1 MSSPTMIPI
10 QHRMSIRSAPI
21 FQALHQFEC
30 GLRVAMPAIVVANPA
45 GDPFNAELQTV
56 SVQPAVQEVMR
67 VNAVP
72 TLTTLP
78 ILDDVPFV
86 MPRAGGWGM
95 TLPIA
100 VGDECLVVFCD
111 MAMDIWWQS
120 GGVQKQPDG
129 KLYRHD
135 LWDGVAIFG
144 ISSNPKAIANYSTT
158 SAQLR
163 SDDGSVVIDLAT
175 GAVTITAA
183 AIKALNTGGTP
194 QKLMTDAFY
203 QYWVTEVY
211 PFLVSKGFAGGPA
224 PVNSETTVLEAE

>member
-30 GLRVAMPAIVVANPA
+30 GLRVAMPGIVVANQQGEA
-45 GDPFNAELQTV
+45 FNAQLQTV

-78 ILDDVPFV
+78 ILDDVPIAI
-86 MPRAGGWGM
+86 PHAGGWGL

-100 VGDECLVVFCD
+100 IGDECLILFAD
-111 MAMDIWWQS
+111 MSFDIWWQNS
-120 GGVQKQPDG
+120 GVQKQPDG

-135 LWDGVAIFG
+135 LRDGIALFG
-144 ISSNPKAIANYSTT
+144 ISSNPKAIANYSTS

-163 SDDGSVVIDLAT
+163 SDDGAVIIDLAET
-175 GAVTITAA
+175 GITVTAPLM
-183 AIKALNTGGTP
+183 KVGGTP
-194 QKLMTDAFY
+194 VPLMSENFLTWF
-203 QYWVTEVY
+203 TTNII
-211 PFLVSKGFAGGPA
+211 PFLVSKGYAGPS
-224 PVNSETTVLEAE
+224 PPTDSVTTVFEAT